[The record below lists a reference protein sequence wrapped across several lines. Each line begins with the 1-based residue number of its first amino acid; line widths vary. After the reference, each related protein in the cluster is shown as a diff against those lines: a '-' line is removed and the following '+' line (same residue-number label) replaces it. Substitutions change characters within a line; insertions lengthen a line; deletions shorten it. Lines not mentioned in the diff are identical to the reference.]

1 MQPSAYLRMHPCMI
15 HFLKLPLPSPPR
27 ASPSP
32 PPGTPLR
39 APVALLVCPI
49 PVCLCLVCGLICLP
63 GRRGLDVISI
73 FRPLRRLARGV
84 LLPFTLPDNPI
95 RGTLGG
101 YGPSQ

>member
-1 MQPSAYLRMHPCMI
+1 MYDPFPQAPPPLPPPR
-15 HFLKLPLPSPPR
+15 LPLP
-27 ASPSP
+27 P
-32 PPGTPLR
+32 PPAHRSR

-101 YGPSQ
+101 YRPSQ